1 MLNLQNFDTMVIQ
14 SGKTAMITF
23 TAEWC
28 RPCKLQ
34 KETIEKVRVALENQN
49 ILIELIDV
57 DENEELADR
66 YSARTLPTTALFSGG
81 QIVEILA
88 GYQSEEFLVSYIQ
101 HIEKMAAT
109 LAEQK

>member
-1 MLNLQNFDTMVIQ
+1 MLNLQNFDEMVIQ
-14 SGKTAMITF
+14 SGKTAMVTF

-28 RPCKLQ
+28 RPCQLQ
-34 KETIEKVRVALENQN
+34 KETLEKVRASLGDKN

-57 DENEELADR
+57 DANEELANR
-66 YSARTLPTTALFSGG
+66 YSARTLPTTALFSCG

-101 HIEKMAAT
+101 HIEIISAT
-109 LAEQK
+109 QAEQR